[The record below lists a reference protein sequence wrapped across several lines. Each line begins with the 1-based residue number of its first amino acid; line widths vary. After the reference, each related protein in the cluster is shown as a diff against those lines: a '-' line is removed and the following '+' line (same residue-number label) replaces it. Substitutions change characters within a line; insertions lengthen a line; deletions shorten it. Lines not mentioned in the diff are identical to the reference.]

1 MTVEF
6 LPSVSQL
13 PIAQIVVEQRLRPV
27 SEDAVESLM
36 AAIGK
41 VDFITRILVRRAKK
55 GDVLLDG
62 AHRLEAMRRLG
73 KETIPVVLVTCRDDE
88 AALLETDANLTG
100 ADLTPLD
107 LAVFLSA
114 RRRVYQEM
122 HPETARGR
130 AGAAARWMQEHSCSL
145 ASTIAA
151 ARGITVRQVNKI
163 MAAGDAVAGH
173 AHQLRR
179 APKPVTLK
187 DLQAIGRI
195 RVAPDRYAV
204 IDALSEGRAK
214 SAAEAVA
221 QLKGPKPARDPNSAA
236 QEKIAVVWSRAPM
249 AAKRAFAAD
258 HADELRRL
266 LSELEAE

>member
-6 LPSVSQL
+6 LPTVSQL
-13 PIAQIVVEQRLRPV
+13 PIAQIMVEQRLRPV

-41 VDFITRILVRRAKK
+41 VEFITRILVRRTKK

-73 KETIPVVLVTCRDDE
+73 KETIPVILVTCRDDE

-107 LAVFLSA
+107 LAVFLA
-114 RRRVYQEM
+114 TRRRVYQQM

-130 AGAAARWMQEHSCSL
+130 AGAAARWMQEYSGSL

-187 DLQAIGRI
+187 DLQAIARI

-204 IDALSEGRAK
+204 IDALAEGRAK
-214 SAAEAVA
+214 SATDAIA
-221 QLKGPKPARDPNSAA
+221 QLKGPKPPRDPVSAA
-236 QEKIAVVWSRAPM
+236 HEALLAAWSRAPM
-249 AAKRAFAAD
+249 AAKRSFVDEAEA
-258 HADELRRL
+258 ELRQL
-266 LSELEAE
+266 LADLGPQ